1 MSKLILDLHIEKNNI
16 YLKVSYPLR
25 EYISSKKD
33 DDYHKSSSVRRESS
47 SEVNIFIF
55 FYLKNILLE
64 SKLQSNDLFHYFP
77 YSINNLFNILFL
89 LFIH

>member
-1 MSKLILDLHIEKNNI
+1 MSKLILDLHIEKTKI

-47 SEVNIFIF
+47 SEVNIFILFF
-55 FYLKNILLE
+55 FYIKI
-64 SKLQSNDLFHYFP
+64 K
-77 YSINNLFNILFL
+77 YSPRIQIA
-89 LFIH
+89 IE